1 VVIKLIHIYD
11 YADLTQ
17 MEFQREIVMKFK
29 SSSLIVLMLSVALLG
44 QTLFV
49 PSTVA
54 QTVVHIDGSSD
65 PARIVR
71 LETLLESLRQEL
83 KIPAYSAA
91 IVKTKSD
98 LGARVRL
105 CKR

>member
-1 VVIKLIHIYD
+1 
-11 YADLTQ
+11 

-29 SSSLIVLMLSVALLG
+29 ATGLLAPIFAAMILAVCLLG

-49 PSTVA
+49 RATVA
-54 QTVVHIDGSSD
+54 HTADYIDGSSD
-65 PARIVR
+65 SARIAR

-91 IVKTKSD
+91 IDPAMAVDGHCRTSSPNKVWQCC
-98 LGARVRL
+98 RVS
-105 CKR
+105 